1 MRQIEGVFVMAATI
15 MSRVFKLVVCC
26 LAAAGL
32 LTLLLAGMIAQ
43 PMVKPPALAFISE
56 TVRAG
61 DREGIPPLLSFQARD
76 GSRLAYRHYVPQ
88 GPAVG
93 RVAVLVHG
101 SSGSSL
107 AVHPLAKT
115 LAARGVESFVPDIRG
130 HGSSGTRGDI
140 GYIGQLEDDMADL
153 VAFIR
158 TTIPFAPLTLVG
170 HSSGGAFALR
180 VAGSP
185 IQNLFTRTV
194 LLSPYLGTKASS
206 SRENAGGW
214 ASPNVSRIIALSLLR
229 AAGIECCEQLPVI
242 AFAVPPKT
250 TSILTSEYSF
260 RLLSNFGTHRDYRV
274 DLDAAKGPLTL
285 IAGADDELMF
295 AGKYEETVRRS
306 PTANIDV
313 RILQNTNHMDVVS
326 TAAAVSVIS
335 EDIATR

>member
-1 MRQIEGVFVMAATI
+1 MAAKI
-15 MSRVFKLVVCC
+15 VSGLFKLVILG
-26 LAAAGL
+26 LAGAGL
-32 LTLLLAGMIAQ
+32 ITLLLAGMISRPLA
-43 PMVKPPALAFISE
+43 KPPTLPFISE

-61 DREGIPPLLSFQARD
+61 DREGIPPLLYFQARD
-76 GSRLAYRHYVPQ
+76 GSRLAYRHYAPRE
-88 GPAVG
+88 PTTG

-107 AVHPLAKT
+107 AVHPLAKA

-130 HGSSGTRGDI
+130 HGSSGMRGDI

-153 VAFIR
+153 VGLIR
-158 TTIPFAPLTLVG
+158 TTIPSTPLTLVG

-185 IQNLFTRTV
+185 MQNLFTRTV
-194 LLSPYLGTKASS
+194 LLSPYLGTKAAS

-214 ASPNVSRIIALSLLR
+214 ASPNMPRIIALSVLR
-229 AAGIECCEQLPVI
+229 AAGIACCEQLPVI
-242 AFAVPPKT
+242 AFAVPPNT
-250 TSILTSEYSF
+250 TRILTSEYSF

-285 IAGADDELMF
+285 IAGANDELMF

-313 RILQNTNHMDVVS
+313 RILDNTNHMDVVS

>member
-1 MRQIEGVFVMAATI
+1 MAAKI
-15 MSRVFKLVVCC
+15 VSGLFKLVILG
-26 LAAAGL
+26 LAGAGL
-32 LTLLLAGMIAQ
+32 ITLLLAGMISRPLA
-43 PMVKPPALAFISE
+43 KPPTLPFISE

-61 DREGIPPLLSFQARD
+61 DREGIPPLLYFQARD
-76 GSRLAYRHYVPQ
+76 GSRLAYRHYAPRE
-88 GPAVG
+88 PTTG

-107 AVHPLAKT
+107 AVHPLAKA

-130 HGSSGTRGDI
+130 HGSSGMRGDI

-153 VAFIR
+153 VGLIR
-158 TTIPFAPLTLVG
+158 TTIPSTPLTLVG

-185 IQNLFTRTV
+185 MQNLFTRTV
-194 LLSPYLGTKASS
+194 LLSPYLGTKAAS

-214 ASPNVSRIIALSLLR
+214 ASPNMPRIIALSVLR
-229 AAGIECCEQLPVI
+229 AAGIACCEQLPVI
-242 AFAVPPKT
+242 AFAVPPNT
-250 TSILTSEYSF
+250 TRILTSEYSF
-260 RLLSNFGTHRDYRV
+260 RLLANFGTHRDYRV

-285 IAGADDELMF
+285 IAGANDELMF

-313 RILQNTNHMDVVS
+313 RILDNTNHMDVVS

>member
-1 MRQIEGVFVMAATI
+1 MIAMIVSGGIKVAIGSLAI
-15 MSRVFKLVVCC
+15 LGLV
-26 LAAAGL
+26 
-32 LTLLLAGMIAQ
+32 TLLLACMIAR
-43 PMVKPPALAFISE
+43 PLTKPPTLAFISE

-61 DREGIPPLLSFQARD
+61 DREGIPPLLYFQARD
-76 GSRLAYRHYVPQ
+76 GSRLAYRHYAPRETTT
-88 GPAVG
+88 G

-130 HGSSGTRGDI
+130 HGASGTRGDI

-153 VAFIR
+153 VGLVR
-158 TTIPFAPLTLVG
+158 TTMPSAPLTLVG

-180 VAGSP
+180 VAGSS
-185 IQNLFTRTV
+185 IQNLFTRIV
-194 LLSPYLGTKASS
+194 LLSPYLGTKAAA

-214 ASPNVSRIIALSLLR
+214 ASPNVPRIIALSLLR
-229 AAGIECCEQLPVI
+229 AAGIACCEQLPVI
-242 AFAVPPKT
+242 AFAVPPNT
-250 TSILTSEYSF
+250 THILTSEYSF
-260 RLLSNFGTHRDYRV
+260 RLLSNFGAHRDYRV

-285 IAGADDELMF
+285 IAGANDELMF
-295 AGKYEETVRRS
+295 SEKYEETVRRS

-313 RILQNTNHMDVVS
+313 RILDNTNHMDVVS

>member
-1 MRQIEGVFVMAATI
+1 MAAKI
-15 MSRVFKLVVCC
+15 VSGLFKLVILG
-26 LAAAGL
+26 LAGAGL
-32 LTLLLAGMIAQ
+32 VTLLLVGMISRPLA
-43 PMVKPPALAFISE
+43 KPPTLPFISE

-61 DREGIPPLLSFQARD
+61 DREGIPPLLYFQARD
-76 GSRLAYRHYVPQ
+76 GSRLAYRHYAPRE
-88 GPAVG
+88 PTTG

-130 HGSSGTRGDI
+130 HGSSGMRGDI

-153 VAFIR
+153 VGLIR
-158 TTIPFAPLTLVG
+158 TTIPSTPLTLVG

-185 IQNLFTRTV
+185 MQNLFTRTV
-194 LLSPYLGTKASS
+194 LLSPYLGTKAAS

-214 ASPNVSRIIALSLLR
+214 ASPNVPRIIALSVLR
-229 AAGIECCEQLPVI
+229 AAGIACCEQLPVI
-242 AFAVPPKT
+242 AFAVPPNT
-250 TSILTSEYSF
+250 TRILTSEYSF

-285 IAGADDELMF
+285 IAGANDELMF

-313 RILQNTNHMDVVS
+313 RILDNTNHMDVVS

>member
-1 MRQIEGVFVMAATI
+1 MAAKI
-15 MSRVFKLVVCC
+15 VSGLFKLVILG
-26 LAAAGL
+26 LAGAGL
-32 LTLLLAGMIAQ
+32 VTLLLVGMISRPLA
-43 PMVKPPALAFISE
+43 KPPTLPFISE

-61 DREGIPPLLSFQARD
+61 DREGIPPLLYFQARD
-76 GSRLAYRHYVPQ
+76 GSRLAYRHYAPRE
-88 GPAVG
+88 PTTG

-107 AVHPLAKT
+107 AVHPLAKA

-130 HGSSGTRGDI
+130 HGSSGMRGDI

-153 VAFIR
+153 VGLIR
-158 TTIPFAPLTLVG
+158 TTIPSTPLTLVG

-185 IQNLFTRTV
+185 MQNLFTRTV
-194 LLSPYLGTKASS
+194 LLSPYLGTKAAS

-214 ASPNVSRIIALSLLR
+214 ASPNVPRIIALSVLR
-229 AAGIECCEQLPVI
+229 AAGIACCEQLPVI
-242 AFAVPPKT
+242 AFAVPPNT
-250 TSILTSEYSF
+250 TRILTSEYSF

-285 IAGADDELMF
+285 IAGANDELMF

-313 RILQNTNHMDVVS
+313 RILDNTNHMDVVS

>member
-1 MRQIEGVFVMAATI
+1 MAAAI
-15 MSRVFKLVVCC
+15 MSRFFKLVVWG

-32 LTLLLAGMIAQ
+32 VSLLLVGMIAR
-43 PMVKPPALAFISE
+43 PVTKPPTLAFISE

-61 DREGIPPLLSFQARD
+61 DREGIPPVLTFQARD
-76 GSRLAYRHYVPQ
+76 GSRLAYRRYAPRE
-88 GPAVG
+88 PTTG
-93 RVAVLVHG
+93 RVAILVHG

-107 AVHPLAKT
+107 AVHPLAKS
-115 LAARGVESFVPDIRG
+115 LAAHGVESFVPDIRG

-153 VAFIR
+153 VGFIR
-158 TTIPFAPLTLVG
+158 TTIPSAPLTLVG

-194 LLSPYLGTKASS
+194 LLSPYLGTKAAS
-206 SRENAGGW
+206 SRENAAGW
-214 ASPNVSRIIALSLLR
+214 ASPNMPRIIALSLLH
-229 AAGIECCEQLPVI
+229 AAGLPCCEQLPVI
-242 AFAVPPKT
+242 AFAVPPNT
-250 TSILTSEYSF
+250 TRILTAEYSF
-260 RLLSNFGTHRDYRV
+260 RLLANFGTHRDYRV

-285 IAGADDELMF
+285 IAGANDELMQS
-295 AGKYEETVRRS
+295 GKYEETVRRS
-306 PTANIDV
+306 PKANIDV
-313 RILQNTNHMDVVS
+313 RILENTNHMDVVS

>member
-1 MRQIEGVFVMAATI
+1 MAAKI
-15 MSRVFKLVVCC
+15 VSGLFKLVILG
-26 LAAAGL
+26 LAGAGL
-32 LTLLLAGMIAQ
+32 VTLLLVGMISRPLA
-43 PMVKPPALAFISE
+43 KPPTLPFISE

-61 DREGIPPLLSFQARD
+61 DREGIPPLLYFQARD
-76 GSRLAYRHYVPQ
+76 GSRLAYRHYAPR
-88 GPAVG
+88 GPATG

-130 HGSSGTRGDI
+130 HGSSGMRGDI

-153 VAFIR
+153 VGLIR
-158 TTIPFAPLTLVG
+158 TTIPSTPLTLVG

-185 IQNLFTRTV
+185 MQNLFTRTV
-194 LLSPYLGTKASS
+194 LLSPYLGTKAAS

-214 ASPNVSRIIALSLLR
+214 ASPNVPRIIALSVLR
-229 AAGIECCEQLPVI
+229 AAGIACCEQLPVI
-242 AFAVPPKT
+242 AFAVPPNT
-250 TSILTSEYSF
+250 TRILTSEYSF

-285 IAGADDELMF
+285 IAGANDELMF

-313 RILQNTNHMDVVS
+313 RILDNTNHMDVVS